1 MNKQLKLTAGAAA
14 LAISFGAQAGTV
26 DLFTTDQG
34 PYVDNTPTAGDTG
47 LVITSGVGGS
57 VTTAGLDILGTNRDM
72 FVSLIGNG
80 GVGTRDVTMAVGG
93 GVLDFS
99 VDTLAQGRG
108 QIQWDGVTDQT
119 AAIDYTGLGGAD
131 LTEGGTLNAF
141 ALDILFSDGG
151 FNFEVTAYS
160 SATSWTSISFVS
172 TAHAV
177 PTTTTIPF
185 AAFMNPALCGVPN
198 PAPGV
203 LLVSCGATLAD
214 LSNLGALVVDL
225 DRFGGTT
232 SIDLT
237 LDNVRTVPEPGVL
250 ALMGMGL
257 LAAGFAGRR
266 RKSQA

>member
-1 MNKQLKLTAGAAA
+1 MNKQWKLTVGAAA
-14 LAISFGAQAGTV
+14 LAMSFGAQAAPV
-26 DLFTTDQG
+26 DLFTTNQG
-34 PYVDNTPTAGDTG
+34 PFSDNTPTAGDTG
-47 LVITSGVGGS
+47 LVIASGMGGS
-57 VTTAGLDILGTNRDM
+57 VTGGLDILGTNRDI

-80 GVGTRDVTMAVGG
+80 GVGTRAATMSVGG

-99 VDTLAQGRG
+99 VDTLSQGRG
-108 QIQWDGVTDQT
+108 QIQWDGATDQT
-119 AAIDYTGLGGAD
+119 TAIDYTGLGAVD
-131 LTEGGTLNAF
+131 LTAGGTLNTF

-160 SATSWTSISFVS
+160 SATSWTRISFLS
-172 TAHAV
+172 TAHPVAA
-177 PTTTTIPF
+177 TTAIPF
-185 AAFMNPALCGVPN
+185 AAFMNPFLCGVPN

-203 LLVSCGATLAD
+203 LLITCGATVAN
-214 LSNLGALVVDL
+214 LSSLGALVVDL

-257 LAAGFAGRR
+257 MAAGFAGRR